1 MTDIIGSAI
10 DGIIA
15 SLNKNEI
22 FVKWPIILAL
32 VLFLTETVLWYVIIS
47 SPLGTSGSASHYLT
61 LIGIIESIIAAA
73 FMFVVIRHLVHKRYR
88 SALSLII
95 STSILILIFVV
106 PGILFLVADKH
117 NAEYHRGYPH
127 DLATLIKF
135 TLHEKEY
142 LEEIKKAQPDEKGY
156 RYKSFVWAGVQGEG
170 TELVYDES
178 DALGSSAPPKT
189 LGWWRKTW
197 EIKIPKENEEGA
209 HANAAEE
216 VCPYQVYKVKVH
228 FYVVRSI
235 CGFNL

>member
-10 DGIIA
+10 DGIVDT
-15 SLNKNEI
+15 LDKNEI

-32 VLFLTETVLWYVIIS
+32 VLFLTEAVLWYVIIS
-47 SPLGTSGSASHYLT
+47 SPLSTSWSTLHYLT
-61 LIGIIESIIAAA
+61 LIGIVELIIAAA
-73 FMFVVIRHLVHKRYR
+73 FLFVVIRHIVHRRYK
-88 SALSLII
+88 SALSFVLCI
-95 STSILILIFVV
+95 ILILVFVE
-106 PGILFLVADKH
+106 PEILSIVDENQ
-117 NAEYHRGYPH
+117 NAEYHQGYPH
-127 DLATLIKF
+127 DLAYFIKF
-135 TLHEKEY
+135 TLHEKQY
-142 LEEIKKAQPDEKGY
+142 LDEIKNIQPDEKGY

-197 EIKIPKENEEGA
+197 QIKIPKENEESA
-209 HANAAEE
+209 NANAAEE
-216 VCPYQVYKVKVH
+216 VCPYHAYEIKVH